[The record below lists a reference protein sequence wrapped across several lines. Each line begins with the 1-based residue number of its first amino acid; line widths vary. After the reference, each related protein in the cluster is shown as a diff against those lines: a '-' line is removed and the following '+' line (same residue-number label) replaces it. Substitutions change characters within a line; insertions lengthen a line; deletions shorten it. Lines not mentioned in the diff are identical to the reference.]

1 MWSVSQINPFLP
13 QLAFWWCKSY
23 PVGTGF
29 EGMEQSW
36 RASEAWHWER
46 PGEAI
51 GKGAASVAVENPGLK
66 GSCRDHEERLLVKML
81 PSCH

>member
-1 MWSVSQINPFLP
+1 
-13 QLAFWWCKSY
+13 
-23 PVGTGF
+23 
-29 EGMEQSW
+29 MEQSW